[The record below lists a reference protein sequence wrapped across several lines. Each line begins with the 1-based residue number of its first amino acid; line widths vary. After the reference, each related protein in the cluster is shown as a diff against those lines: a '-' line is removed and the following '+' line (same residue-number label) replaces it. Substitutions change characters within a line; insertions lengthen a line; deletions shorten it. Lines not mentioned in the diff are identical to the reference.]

1 MLLAV
6 LALTL
11 AQPIM
16 AQPSLL
22 RIFTDAPAAAQAPCN
37 PDPLKSLG
45 CVAQQSALAA
55 DRTTPAK
62 TPMICNHDPLKGAAC
77 HAPVAMDKARKWAE
91 VRSGEKLASATN

>member
-62 TPMICNHDPLKGAAC
+62 TPMICNRCIGPTYSGC
-77 HAPVAMDKARKWAE
+77 RSVARTPR
-91 VRSGEKLASATN
+91 VI